1 MSGRLD
7 VQFLSVN
14 HNKYIPYPELN
25 KSGKMTG
32 NSGNASTAPRSA
44 KSLHTF
50 DLLSIS
56 DQLPPNTGPA
66 GTVPVNGSNSGNTPN
81 KNLSHVPCKFF
92 RQGNC
97 QAGNSC
103 PFSHNLDGTLAADK
117 LPCKYFQKGNCKF
130 GLKCALAHF
139 LPDGT
144 RVNNKGL
151 LYRRNDRGE
160 RGDRNIYSE
169 RGDRNIYSE
178 RGDKNVYGERGDRSN
193 YYANYG
199 SSQPS
204 VSHINTA
211 LAPPASSQYVRSA
224 SASSSSAT
232 TPVSQP
238 IDISANL
245 LSHNGSNVGLSG
257 TVGSTTM
264 PLSSSSHVTTQTQTP
279 TGFRSSSGHS
289 LTLGSASSF
298 TGYSAND
305 WLVSNTLT
313 SNPFSS
319 AGPKLNTSSM
329 MRSLSSNSPPNFM
342 ASPVSGEF
350 NRSAN
355 SEFSGTSASAFHSPQ
370 TQFSTPYSKFRLL
383 SGILTSPQY
392 NFLSANDSAVV
403 DDESEDESNAF
414 YEDFVPASL
423 GNLILTPQEKQRR
436 DSRSQSGTLLVRP
449 NILSSGLFD
458 KRTEKKQAG
467 GDYVFMME

>member
-14 HNKYIPYPELN
+14 HNKYIPYPELS

-32 NSGNASTAPRSA
+32 NSGNASTAPRTS

-160 RGDRNIYSE
+160 RGDRSIYGE

-178 RGDKNVYGERGDRSN
+178 KGDRSN

-199 SSQPS
+199 SSQS
-204 VSHINTA
+204 TVNHISTS
-211 LAPPASSQYVRSA
+211 LATPASSQYVRSA

-245 LSHNGSNVGLSG
+245 LSRNGSNAGLSG
-257 TVGSTTM
+257 AVGSTPL
-264 PLSSSSHVTTQTQTP
+264 PLSSSSHVTTQTP
-279 TGFRSSSGHS
+279 TGFRSASGHS
-289 LTLGSASSF
+289 ITLGSASSF

-355 SEFSGTSASAFHSPQ
+355 SEFSATSAFHSPQ

-403 DDESEDESNAF
+403 DDESEDDSNAF

-449 NILSSGLFD
+449 NLLSSGLFD
-458 KRTEKKQAG
+458 KRTGKKQAG
-467 GDYVFMME
+467 GEYVFMME